1 MSMIYRSLIV
11 LAVFVLIIMGLNTS
25 SQGISSLTAES
36 RSPVV
41 GVKIENRQLNV
52 FALGEQYSISRQDLS
67 QGSQDVIENSQLQ
80 FNALIK
86 YLKKI
91 WTIFEVLF
99 IK

>member
-11 LAVFVLIIMGLNTS
+11 LTVFVLIIMGLNTS
-25 SQGISSLTAES
+25 SQGINSLTAES

-67 QGSQDVIENSQLQ
+67 QGSQDVIENAQLQ
-80 FNALIK
+80 SNALIK

-99 IK
+99 LK